1 MVVKV
6 ETTAANDTDDRMV
19 VVKYAANGTIAW
31 QKAVQFDA
39 NEGCRGADADIDADG
54 NIYVCGN
61 YDTEIGVAMS
71 IVKFNSSGVK
81 QWSRRIVGD
90 CVDFATSVVVGP
102 DNNLYLTG
110 VTTTPDAET
119 VTWVVAKYSTTGSVI
134 WQRLIENTASWTFT
148 GSIFFENAGGSNIAV
163 SPDYVLLGGGFGTF
177 ENDEDPTATVV
188 QIDTNGTLFSIG
200 NWALTAASFTGNLDD
215 SASDITVVN
224 AGKADTDNAEN
235 ITTSTATL
243 TTEVSGFLIGTLYNA
258 PGGDDSLVNGEYSV
272 ILGNTG
278 TVTLPSGGTISE
290 GVVTSNPTIQL
301 TPASPDVASQKLVIK
316 GGGGQ
321 YYITENG
328 IDLGTN
334 NNVWAVSDSAT
345 FYVYAPTRPNETL
358 YWWIV
363 PEGSGISTTMSG
375 TVELGS
381 EGEGVFNF
389 TVISDAYEFRVRV
402 SPEEDN
408 YDPESIGV
416 ESVLIN
422 GDAPAYG
429 DYHLHLTTGDLT
441 ETSIFLGTDD
451 HNVRTTTD
459 GKIQITTF
467 VNSYT
472 VNNVWEF
479 GTDGDLTLPT
489 GGHIGPSG
497 GKGQGT
503 TYGGANDHL
512 VSLTSYYN
520 SGLYSSCVTAYA
532 DGTLNITA
540 YNDGGPNPA
549 KIWTFDNTG
558 TLTLPD
564 NSGIKSS
571 TNIDITIDT
580 PDSSTFN
587 WRFGADG
594 DLTLPNGMTI
604 DSSGDLGSN
613 AFVRIGGNNT
623 SISID
628 DNGAPPGIVMATDI
642 TGTGNYWLFSSD
654 GTTLLPGDLEL
665 NSTGN
670 IRSENAINININL
683 SDSTLRRWTFGE
695 DGDLTFPDNTVQT
708 TAYTGITTVAKTGVP
723 ADTGIPVTLSGDM
736 TGLGIADGTYGPF
749 TKGGVTFEVT
759 VSGGVGGTVTAGQN
773 NINFVTT
780 VTYGGETGIYPGGT
794 SFLQFGVTS
803 EPEVEPPTPE
813 VLTAITT
820 GATVQAYNES
830 NALVTSTT
838 ATTIG
843 TVFWF
848 QGAGSFL
855 IPVTWTNGSP
865 FLGMMG
871 GTKIEWTGAGGGSI
885 SGYINISSTTSYAVN
900 DTIGQLTSEDL
911 GDAPGQTTN
920 INVDAVDQGFTDID
934 LSKSINKL
942 TDGNYT
948 LADGVEGQI
957 MYIVRSPET
966 ISENVF
972 VDVDNGD
979 GDNPLRPFMT
989 NGGFANIDN
998 TGICTLIFTD
1008 GTWKQTGG
1016 LWD

>member
-1 MVVKV
+1 VADFVV
-6 ETTAANDTDDRMV
+6 
-19 VVKYAANGTIAW
+19 
-31 QKAVQFDA
+31 
-39 NEGCRGADADIDADG
+39 
-54 NIYVCGN
+54 
-61 YDTEIGVAMS
+61 
-71 IVKFNSSGVK
+71 
-81 QWSRRIVGD
+81 
-90 CVDFATSVVVGP
+90 
-102 DNNLYLTG
+102 
-110 VTTTPDAET
+110 
-119 VTWVVAKYSTTGSVI
+119 
-134 WQRLIENTASWTFT
+134 
-148 GSIFFENAGGSNIAV
+148 
-163 SPDYVLLGGGFGTF
+163 
-177 ENDEDPTATVV
+177 ED
-188 QIDTNGTLFSIG
+188 
-200 NWALTAASFTGNLDD
+200 DD
-215 SASDITVVN
+215 SN
-224 AGKADTDNAEN
+224 
-235 ITTSTATL
+235 
-243 TTEVSGFLIGTLYNA
+243 FLIGTLYNA
-258 PGGDDSLVNGEYSV
+258 PGGNDSLVNGAYSV

-278 TVTLPSGGTISE
+278 TVTLPAGGTISE
-290 GVVTSNPTIQL
+290 GIVTSNPTIQL

-334 NNVWAVSDSAT
+334 NNVWEVTDSAT

-375 TVELGS
+375 IVELGS

-429 DYHLHLTTGDLT
+429 DYHLHLTTGDLS

-479 GTDGDLTLPT
+479 DTDGALTLPN

-564 NSGIKSS
+564 DSDIKSS

-594 DLTLPNGMTI
+594 GLQ
-604 DSSGDLGSN
+604 
-613 AFVRIGGNNT
+613 
-623 SISID
+623 
-628 DNGAPPGIVMATDI
+628 
-642 TGTGNYWLFSSD
+642 
-654 GTTLLPGDLEL
+654 
-665 NSTGN
+665 
-670 IRSENAINININL
+670 
-683 SDSTLRRWTFGE
+683 
-695 DGDLTFPDNTVQT
+695 FPDATVQT
-708 TAYTGITTVAKTGVP
+708 TAYTGNTTVSRPST
-723 ADTGIPVTLSGDM
+723 TGIPAIFSLSTSNNPNFTPGSYPNLLVGFDGKNVTLDIVIDESYNISIENIRNASPATFVLGDSAV
-736 TGLGIADGTYGPF
+736 L
-749 TKGGVTFEVT
+749 
-759 VSGGVGGTVTAGQN
+759 N
-773 NINFVTT
+773 
-780 VTYGGETGIYPGGT
+780 GEFFGGT
-794 SFLQFGVTS
+794 S
-803 EPEVEPPTPE
+803 PADN
-813 VLTAITT
+813 LTI
-820 GATVQAYNES
+820 VVFE
-830 NALVTSTT
+830 LV
-838 ATTIG
+838 
-843 TVFWF
+843 
-848 QGAGSFL
+848 
-855 IPVTWTNGSP
+855 PV
-865 FLGMMG
+865 
-871 GTKIEWTGAGGGSI
+871 A
-885 SGYINISSTTSYAVN
+885 
-900 DTIGQLTSEDL
+900 
-911 GDAPGQTTN
+911 
-920 INVDAVDQGFTDID
+920 ID
-934 LSKSINKL
+934 LTKSINKL
-942 TDGNYT
+942 TDGEYT

-957 MYIVRSPET
+957 MYLVRSPET
-966 ISENVF
+966 ISENVY
-972 VDVDNGD
+972 VDVDNAD
-979 GDNPLRPFMT
+979 GANPLSPFRT
-989 NGGFANIDN
+989 NLGFTNVDN

-1008 GTWKQTGG
+1008 GSWKQTGG
-1016 LWD
+1016 NWD